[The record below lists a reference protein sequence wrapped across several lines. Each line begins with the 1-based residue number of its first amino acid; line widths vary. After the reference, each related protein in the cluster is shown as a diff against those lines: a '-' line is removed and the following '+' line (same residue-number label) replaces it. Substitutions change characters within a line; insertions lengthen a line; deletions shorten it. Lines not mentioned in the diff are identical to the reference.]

1 MLILAFT
8 AATLTGTVLS
18 VAACASDNYLED
30 DPPYTFENPAEYI
43 PEYDST
49 VKIDGNLNDEIY
61 SSLKW
66 LEREYSDANVTIS
79 VKATAF
85 LGEKG
90 IFTMFDVDDPDV
102 FVNPERSG
110 SWNSGIELYLAKPG
124 VDQLEGEAW
133 EIDLTPGLDAVSTR
147 LQLGGVFQ
155 NMYTALD
162 ETPFMRSQGK
172 GGKVGAE
179 EATGYTIE
187 AFFPYSFLGVEKD
200 ALEYINMN
208 PTLIRTFNYEDPKNR
223 LWYNFGQ
230 ETKEG
235 YNWGNPET
243 WWKFNSDGFICYT
256 VTPETD
262 GNGSLSAQ
270 TFNVLEGEPLEITI
284 TPNEG
289 YRLKSVTVGGVDYT
303 DKVFVEDGLSK
314 IILEN
319 VTSDVTVRA
328 EFEEVAA
335 DMFVLS
341 GNITLFGDA
350 LTSQQAKDLSLVVN

>member
-1 MLILAFT
+1 MKNNKLFRMLMVGFV

-90 IFTMFDVDDPDV
+90 IFMMFDVDDPDV

-124 VDQLEGEAW
+124 VDQLEGDAW

-155 NMYTALD
+155 NMYTAQD

-179 EATGYTIE
+179 EAPGYTIE

-223 LWYNFGQ
+223 LWYNFG
-230 ETKEG
+230 
-235 YNWGNPET
+235 
-243 WWKFNSDGFICYT
+243 
-256 VTPETD
+256 
-262 GNGSLSAQ
+262 
-270 TFNVLEGEPLEITI
+270 
-284 TPNEG
+284 
-289 YRLKSVTVGGVDYT
+289 
-303 DKVFVEDGLSK
+303 
-314 IILEN
+314 
-319 VTSDVTVRA
+319 
-328 EFEEVAA
+328 
-335 DMFVLS
+335 
-341 GNITLFGDA
+341 
-350 LTSQQAKDLSLVVN
+350 